1 MTPAEYIRATRA
13 ALRTDSAREI
23 LVRITAP
30 EITWTTISVTRT
42 KDAARLAW
50 EQAVTAD
57 LAAMF
62 EACTGNGENAVS
74 RTRNLGTTAAMLNAA
89 AMAKAAFPDRAETIN
104 RLADRCLAHYV
115 QFIADGGVGMIPA
128 HFGQATYIE
137 NETTPTEG
145 PSQWAALFPD
155 QPPPSMDEVAAM
167 MEQTNG

>member
-1 MTPAEYIRATRA
+1 MTPSEYIRATRA

-23 LVRITAP
+23 LARITAP
-30 EITWTTISVTRT
+30 EITWTTISAQRT

-57 LAAMF
+57 LSAMF
-62 EACTGNGENAVS
+62 TACTGNGENAVA
-74 RTRNLGTTAAMLNAA
+74 RTRQLGTTAAMINAA
-89 AMAKAAFPDRAETIN
+89 AAAKVARPEFAETIG
-104 RLADRCLAHYV
+104 RTADRCLAHYV
-115 QFIADGGVGMIPA
+115 QFLAEGGVGMIPA

-137 NETTPTEG
+137 NETTPTAG

>member
-23 LVRITAP
+23 LARITAP
-30 EITWTTISVTRT
+30 EITWTTISAQRT

-57 LAAMF
+57 LSAMF
-62 EACTGNGENAVS
+62 TACTGNGENAVS
-74 RTRNLGTTAAMLNAA
+74 RTRNLGTTAAMINAA
-89 AMAKAAFPDRAETIN
+89 AAAKVARPEFAETIG
-104 RLADRCLAHYV
+104 RTADRCLAHYV
-115 QFIADGGVGMIPA
+115 QFLAEGGVGMIPA

-137 NETTPTEG
+137 NETTPTAG